1 MDRRL
6 LKVLLMS
13 LLFALVISA
22 IFYQMLVAGRGN
34 RRARADLRDI
44 VVAAHPLAL
53 GMRIKASDLKVVR
66 LAGGQVPADGF
77 SKIDGILER
86 PVGSS
91 ILQDEPIR
99 EARLAPKGSG
109 PGLAPMIPPGM
120 RAVSVKV
127 NEVVGV
133 AGFVIPGMRV
143 DVLVTGRLP
152 HEDSSVTRT
161 ALQNILVISAGQNV
175 EPDAKG
181 QAINAP
187 VVTLLVTPEQ
197 AETLTLAGEWRVQLV
212 LRNGSDA
219 AIEKTTGR
227 RLTELFGA
235 AEKTAEPVHAP
246 PVRRTVVKVQAAPP
260 MPPAPPPAAEEVV
273 VFRGTQRTVEQVGVR
288 NP

>member
-6 LKVLLMS
+6 LKVLMMS
-13 LLFALVISA
+13 LVFALVISA
-22 IFYQMLVAGRGN
+22 VFYQMLAARRGN
-34 RRARADLRDI
+34 RRAKADLHDI
-44 VVAAHPLAL
+44 VVAARPLPLGTLLKAL
-53 GMRIKASDLKVVR
+53 DLKLVQ
-66 LAGGQVPADGF
+66 LAGAQVPQDGF
-77 SKIDGILER
+77 TKIEPILDR
-86 PVGSS
+86 PVASS

-161 ALQNILVISAGQNV
+161 VLQNILVVSAGQKV

-181 QAINAP
+181 QAIVAP

-197 AETLTLAGEWRVQLV
+197 AETLTLSGEWRIQLV
-212 LRNGSDA
+212 LRNGSDST
-219 AIEKTTGR
+219 IEKTAGR
-227 RLTELFGA
+227 RLAELFGA
-235 AEKTAEPVHAP
+235 EKPSEVARAA
-246 PVRRTVVKVQAAPP
+246 PVRRVIVKAA
-260 MPPAPPPAAEEVV
+260 PPAPPPPAPPPSSAEVV